1 MPKKSQ
7 KERTAIMYAYWN
19 KWAGTKPAKVIRTK
33 GITNDP
39 WTVHEN
45 VTNVTPSELDS
56 TLTKGV

>member
-1 MPKKSQ
+1 MAKKSQ

-19 KWAGTKPAKVIRTK
+19 KWAGTKPAQVIRTK

-45 VTNVTPSELDS
+45 VTNVTPDKRDKSDI
-56 TLTKGV
+56 